1 MKSEKGQ
8 SLVEFAL
15 VLPLLLLLLFGIVDF
30 GRVFHAYL
38 TIDHAGREAARVAS
52 IGKPDTIIK
61 STAVNYGVSIN
72 LKTDQVTVNPNETA
86 RSSGDEVEIKIVYPI
101 NFLTPIIG
109 DIVGPLTLTDKTVMR
124 VE

>member
-1 MKSEKGQ
+1 MEMKKEKGQ

-38 TIDHAGREAARVAS
+38 TIDHVGREVARAVSVGSDEA
-52 IGKPDTIIK
+52 TINNIILK
-61 STAVNYGVSIN
+61 NGASIN
-72 LKTDQVTVNPNETA
+72 LTRTDVDITPAE
-86 RSSGDEVEIKIVYPI
+86 SGHDAEITIQYPI
-101 NFLTPIIG
+101 TFLTPVIG
-109 DIVGPLTLTDKTVMR
+109 DLVGPLELKDSTTMR